1 MPGFASPVASWHYVC
16 DPTARRIKDLRTLEL
31 VESVSSSLTVDLGK
45 NERGSLHIGLLSTHY
60 VDVHIGLDKNK
71 SVRTGVPCVH

>member
-1 MPGFASPVASWHYVC
+1 MVQFLLHSHECLDLHPQWRTYPVASWHYVC

-45 NERGSLHIGLLSTHY
+45 NERGSLYIGLPATHY
-60 VDVHIGLDKNK
+60 VDVH
-71 SVRTGVPCVH
+71 